1 MNVAAVAEPG
11 RRQEPPVWVVGPQI
25 FMPSSAS
32 FACSVARIWIGNGVS
47 GSRISAKQDSSAGLS
62 YLHHNTGS
70 LIDILV

>member
-47 GSRISAKQDSSAGLS
+47 GSRISAKTRLQCWLKLFAPQHWFL
-62 YLHHNTGS
+62 N
-70 LIDILV
+70 